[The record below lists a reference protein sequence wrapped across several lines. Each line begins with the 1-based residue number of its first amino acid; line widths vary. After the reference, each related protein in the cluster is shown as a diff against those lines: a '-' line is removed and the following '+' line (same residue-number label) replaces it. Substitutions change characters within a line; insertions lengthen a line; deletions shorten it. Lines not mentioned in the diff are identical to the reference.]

1 MNSDNHFMNR
11 CIELARK
18 GKGHVAPNPLVGAVI
33 VHNGKI
39 IGEGYHEKY
48 GQAHAE
54 VNAVNSVKD
63 QSLLSEATIYV
74 SLEPCAHFGKTPP
87 CADLLAHHNF
97 SRVVVGCTD
106 TFDQVSGKGIE
117 KLQNA
122 GIDVTIG
129 VLEKECRTLNKH
141 FFTFHE
147 KKRPFVFLKWAETT
161 NGLID
166 SDENKEAVTGSN
178 LAGVTWISVPEVKS
192 RVHKWRSEHMAILV
206 GRKTVEADNP
216 SLTVREVAGTN
227 PIRVII
233 DSQAQLT
240 LDYAVFN
247 DEANTIVI
255 NTKKSENLD
264 GVEYIQ
270 LDEINPETLLNTLY
284 EKGIQS
290 VFIEGGATTLQSFI
304 DVNLWDEACTIV
316 GQGTFEKGTKAPQ
329 IVGIHTE
336 ELFFGDT
343 LKHYKNI

>member
-11 CIELARK
+11 CLELARK
-18 GKGHVAPNPLVGAVI
+18 GKGHVAPNPLVGAII

-54 VNAVNSVKD
+54 VNAINSVKD

-87 CADLLAHHNF
+87 CADLLTHHHF
-97 SRVVVGCTD
+97 SRVVIGCTD

-117 KLQNA
+117 KLKDA
-122 GIDVTIG
+122 GIDITVG
-129 VLEKECRTLNKH
+129 VLEKECRALNKH

-166 SDENKEAVTGSN
+166 NQDPISIASN
-178 LAGVTWISVPEVKS
+178 SEGEVTWISVPEVKS
-192 RVHKWRSEHMAILV
+192 RVHKWRSEHIAILV

-240 LDYAVFN
+240 LDYAAFN
-247 DEANTIVI
+247 NKANTIII
-255 NTKKSENLD
+255 NTKKSEKLND
-264 GVEYIQ
+264 VEYIQ
-270 LDEINPETLLNTLY
+270 LNEINPETILKSLY
-284 EKGIQS
+284 ERGIQS
-290 VFIEGGATTLQSFI
+290 VFIEGGATTIQAFI
-304 DVNLWDEACTIV
+304 DTNLWDEACTIV
-316 GQGTFEKGTKAPQ
+316 GQGAFEKGTKAP
-329 IVGIHTE
+329 ILVRKPTE
-336 ELFFGDT
+336 EFFFGDT
-343 LKHYKNI
+343 LKHYKNK

>member
-33 VHNGKI
+33 VHNGKV
-39 IGEGYHEKY
+39 IGEGHHEKY

-87 CADLLAHHNF
+87 CADLLTHHNF

-122 GIDVTIG
+122 GIDITIG
-129 VLEKECRTLNKH
+129 VLEKECRALNKH

-166 SDENKEAVTGSN
+166 NQNFNSDGE
-178 LAGVTWISVPEVKS
+178 VTWISVPEVKS

-216 SLTVREVAGTN
+216 SLTVREVSGTN

-240 LDYAVFN
+240 SDYAVFN
-247 DEANTIVI
+247 NEANTIVL

-270 LDEINPETLLNTLY
+270 LDAINPETLLNTLY

-290 VFIEGGATTLQSFI
+290 VFIEGGTATLQSFI

-316 GQGTFEKGTKAPQ
+316 GQGAFEEGTKAPQ
-329 IVGIHTE
+329 LAGTHTK

-343 LKHYKNI
+343 FKHYKNL